1 MAGGCG
7 RAQKPLPVELVVVA
21 RPMNA
26 AVESLAQEYAG
37 MVRRYAPFAETRLAP
52 NPKNSAKAEV
62 QVEAEGQ
69 KVLGRLRG
77 DDFVVALDERGKDLS
92 SEGLAELLA
101 EPPGGA
107 GRVVFLIGGPY
118 GHSPEVRERA
128 RARGAV
134 VRLSRMVLNHQVAR
148 LVALEQIYRGW
159 TIIRG
164 EKYHH

>member
-1 MAGGCG
+1 M
-7 RAQKPLPVELVVVA
+7 
-21 RPMNA
+21 
-26 AVESLAQEYAG
+26 
-37 MVRRYAPFAETRLAP
+37 
-52 NPKNSAKAEV
+52 
-62 QVEAEGQ
+62 EAEGQ

>member
-1 MAGGCG
+1 MGSKEVMGAGGLWG
-7 RAQKPLPVELVVVA
+7 LRELLGL
-21 RPMNA
+21 RGLRTM
-26 AVESLAQEYAG
+26 
-37 MVRRYAPFAETRLAP
+37 R
-52 NPKNSAKAEV
+52 
-62 QVEAEGQ
+62 GQ
-69 KVLGRLRG
+69 KVLGRLGG

-107 GRVVFLIGGPY
+107 GRVVFLIGGPS